1 MIKVSWRDSKIDAKL
16 KNTRTHKTISL
27 PATFRPL
34 QRSLAPQS
42 WPASAPPGLGY
53 RREHGEV
60 MLGNVLL
67 NFISYWIQWKHIHH
81 LRKRKAFFQ
90 DLFGCNWISLQNEEG
105 CTDRKQD
112 ALKNAWFPHEGCVKS
127 RDGWWRGAGGLFVS
141 PDFGIWPLPSSLAL
155 VGRSRP
161 RFTSRAALSSL
172 HPYMHP
178 RPTSSNFRCKVSAW
192 GSNLQNQ
199 VLFSIWKNKQGKQ
212 SYHVKCLFRENMTLS
227 ML

>member
-81 LRKRKAFFQ
+81 LRKREAFFQ

-112 ALKNAWFPHEGCVKS
+112 ALKKRMVPTWGVCEVTWRMVTRCWRPVCVPWFWHLTTPILPGP
-127 RDGWWRGAGGLFVS
+127 GWSVTASVYL
-141 PDFGIWPLPSSLAL
+141 
-155 VGRSRP
+155 
-161 RFTSRAALSSL
+161 SRAVLSSP

-199 VLFSIWKNKQGKQ
+199 VLVSIWKKQARKTVI
-212 SYHVKCLFRENMTLS
+212 SR
-227 ML
+227 

>member
-1 MIKVSWRDSKIDAKL
+1 MQNSKTHAHTQGHLSACYLLPSATLPGPTELTCFGSSW
-16 KNTRTHKTISL
+16 TWL
-27 PATFRPL
+27 P
-34 QRSLAPQS
+34 
-42 WPASAPPGLGY
+42 LGTQW
-53 RREHGEV
+53 V

-67 NFISYWIQWKHIHH
+67 IISYWIQWKHIHH
-81 LRKRKAFFQ
+81 LRKREAFFQ

-127 RDGWWRGAGGLFVS
+127 RDRWWRGAGGLFVS

-155 VGRSRP
+155 VGW
-161 RFTSRAALSSL
+161 FMALVYLSRAALSPP
-172 HPYMHP
+172 HPYTHP
-178 RPTSSNFRCKVSAW
+178 KAHEEQ
-192 GSNLQNQ
+192 LQMQ
-199 VLFSIWKNKQGKQ
+199 SFSLGVQFAKSGVILWKNKQGKQ